1 MTLTL
6 TTITR
11 EEALDLLLRGTQTKR
26 AEIEAHIRDLR
37 SQLGILS
44 TRQYSPHW
52 KPAVVTGGMN
62 AEAVTLPKRRKM
74 SAATRKRMA
83 EAQRARWAKRKGN

>member
-26 AEIEAHIRDLR
+26 AEIEESIRDLR
-37 SQLGILS
+37 SQLNGDALNPLALGERMAAGITF
-44 TRQYSPHW
+44 TRKH
-52 KPAVVTGGMN
+52 A
-62 AEAVTLPKRRKM
+62 KR
-74 SAATRKRMA
+74 SAAVRKRMA
-83 EAQRARWAKRKGN
+83 EAQRARWAKVKR